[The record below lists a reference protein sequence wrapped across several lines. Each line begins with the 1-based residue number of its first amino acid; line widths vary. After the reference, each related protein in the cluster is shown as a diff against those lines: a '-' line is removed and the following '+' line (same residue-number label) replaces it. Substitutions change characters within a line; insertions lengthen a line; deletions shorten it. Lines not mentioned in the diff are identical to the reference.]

1 MDEGLKNL
9 ITKAEQGDVEAMVM
23 VGDCY
28 NRGFHADKD
37 DVKAHIYYKMAAD
50 KGHAKAAYIVST
62 NYLNG
67 FGVPK
72 NKKAGI
78 KYLQMS
84 ADKGLAEAQY
94 YMALVYQIGED
105 GFLFREQKEA
115 MYFEKAAKQGHAKA
129 QIELAN
135 MHILKEG
142 AQYSLEKGL
151 FWLVCAYLHGAEA
164 EEDSDKAKKGLNSLL
179 KSGLPGGMQRVNE
192 VMENVKKNY
201 SSYLHNPK

>member
-23 VGDCY
+23 AGDCY
-28 NRGFHADKD
+28 NRGFHTNKD
-37 DVKAHIYYKMAAD
+37 DAKAHLYYKMAAD
-50 KGHAKAAYIVST
+50 EGHARAAYIVST

-72 NKKAGI
+72 NKKMGI
-78 KYLQMS
+78 KYLQIS

-94 YMALVYQIGED
+94 FMGMVYQIGEA
-105 GFLFREQKEA
+105 GLFFREQKET

-135 MHILKEG
+135 KNILNEG
-142 AQYSLEKGL
+142 AQCSLEKGI
-151 FWLVCAYLHGAEA
+151 FWLVCAYLHGNEA
-164 EEDSDKAKKGLNSLL
+164 EEESDKAKKGLNSLL
-179 KSGLPGGMQRVNE
+179 KSGLPGGMKRVEE
-192 VMENVKKNY
+192 VMENVKKKY
-201 SSYLHNPK
+201 PSYIHNPQ